1 MVWGQRYEK
10 ILNNEYRIGKYFVSL
25 WQNKKM
31 KKKTSKILKILAGV
45 ALSLL
50 LLPIIAIVLLNTEAV
65 QQRIMSMATEMLSE
79 KLETRVS
86 IESVDIGILGG
97 YVHMYGVEIDDQ
109 QQRKMLRTEKLS
121 ANIVLL
127 QLLKNRIVVEEVE
140 LKGLDAL
147 LTKKTDSIPANYQFL
162 IDAFKKDK
170 KPVVKDSVPTQKKAR
185 LTFDVRHVKLSRIHI
200 NYDKYDFQ
208 LHAARYDNKH
218 IQVDSI
224 QAAWIAEKKKGPMDN
239 LLFIRELKATQEGSV
254 FEAQIQG
261 LHFRTDNHKPRKN
274 AGKPKRGFFD
284 VGHLNITANA
294 KLTIDASNK
303 DSLRIALNE
312 CTATDTITG
321 MDFRDLRAKATYTK
335 GRLHLQDIDVQQID
349 TKLHIATA
357 DMLLPNKKEGT
368 KLLFTTGTI
377 TGRAVLKNIARPFS
391 LALNRF
397 TLPLNLSLNMSGT
410 DSTLSFRNVQVYT
423 DDKKLTI
430 SAVGDITHLKEKEL
444 LDVHFHVSRMRTTTG
459 MAEQVINQFA
469 VKKLMMKQLKRLGT
483 ISYTGDFHVLYRKEQ
498 FQGQLLTNVGSMNFS
513 FYIDENNKYLV
524 GQASTKNLALGNVMD
539 LNKLG
544 NIEASAKFNI
554 DISKPRT
561 AIMRRKKGGK
571 LPIGTVNATVDDCSF
586 MGIHVRRLTADI
598 TSDGAVAT
606 GDVKQL
612 GKHRDL
618 FFSFSFTNTDDMSKM
633 KITHPGIKFHGLSD
647 EDKKAKEEKKLQK
660 KLQKEEKK
668 RQQEDGERLAGKKK
682 KKFLLF

>member
-1 MVWGQRYEK
+1 
-10 ILNNEYRIGKYFVSL
+10 
-25 WQNKKM
+25 M

-65 QQRIMSMATEMLSE
+65 QQRIVDVATEMLSE
-79 KLETRVS
+79 KLGTQVS
-86 IESVDIGILGG
+86 IDHTYINIFGG
-97 YVHMYGVEIDDQ
+97 NVHLYGVKIDDQ
-109 QQRKMLRTEKLS
+109 EQREMLQIEKFS
-121 ANIVLL
+121 ANLELL
-127 QLLKNRIVVEEVE
+127 PLLKNHIVVEGADIE
-140 LKGLDAL
+140 GLDAV
-147 LTKKTDSIPANYQFL
+147 LTKGNDSIPANYQFL

-170 KPVVKDSVPTQKKAR
+170 KPAAEDSIQKKKKKLKLNVEDIR
-185 LTFDVRHVKLSRIHI
+185 LSRIHI

-218 IQVDSI
+218 IQADSI

-261 LHFRTDNHKPRKN
+261 LRFRTDNHKPRKN
-274 AGKPKRGFFD
+274 TGKPKHGFFD

-294 KLTIDASNK
+294 KLTIDTSNK
-303 DSLRIALNE
+303 DSLRIVLNE

-357 DMLLPNKKEGT
+357 EMLLPNKKEGT
-368 KLLFTTGTI
+368 KLSFTTGTI

-423 DDKKLTI
+423 DDKKLTV

-660 KLQKEEKK
+660 KLQKEERK
-668 RQQEDGERLAGKKK
+668 RQQEEEERLTGKKK

>member
-1 MVWGQRYEK
+1 M
-10 ILNNEYRIGKYFVSL
+10 
-25 WQNKKM
+25 KM
-31 KKKTSKILKILAGV
+31 KKKTLKALRILAGV
-45 ALSLL
+45 ALSFVFLL
-50 LLPIIAIVLLNTEAV
+50 ILAVVLLNTQAV

-97 YVHMYGVEIDDQ
+97 YVHLYGVEIDDQ

-121 ANIVLL
+121 ANIELL

-185 LTFDVRHVKLSRIHI
+185 LTFDVRHVKLSQIHI
-200 NYDKYDFQ
+200 HYDKYDIK
-208 LHAARYDNKH
+208 LRSAHYDSKK
-218 IQVDSI
+218 IKADSI
-224 QAAWIAEKKKGPMDN
+224 QATWVAQKKNGPEDTWVCVEELRTTLQDKVYEAEM
-239 LLFIRELKATQEGSV
+239 E
-254 FEAQIQG
+254 G

-284 VGHLNITANA
+284 TGHLDINA
-294 KLTIDASNK
+294 YARVTIDATNK
-303 DSLRIALNE
+303 DSLKIELKHCE
-312 CTATDTITG
+312 ATDTITG
-321 MDFRDLRAKATYTK
+321 INFRNLRAKATYTK
-335 GRLHLQDIDVQQID
+335 GMLHLRDIDVQQTD

-357 DMLLPNKKEGT
+357 EMQLPNKKEGI
-368 KLLFTTGTI
+368 KLSFSTGTI
-377 TGRAVLKNIARPFS
+377 TGRAILKDISRPFS

-539 LNKLG
+539 VKGLG
-544 NIEASAKFNI
+544 NVEASAKFSI

-561 AIMRRKKGGK
+561 AIMRRQKGGK

-586 MGIHVRRLTADI
+586 KGIHVRRLTADI

-618 FFSFSFTNTDDMSKM
+618 FFSFSFTDTNDMSKM
-633 KITHPGIKFHGLSD
+633 KITHPGIKFHGLSE
-647 EDKKAKEEKKLQK
+647 EDKKAKEEKKRLKQ
-660 KLQKEEKK
+660 LEKE
-668 RQQEDGERLAGKKK
+668 KKK
-682 KKFLLF
+682 KQEEEEKLRTGKKRKKFLFF

>member
-1 MVWGQRYEK
+1 
-10 ILNNEYRIGKYFVSL
+10 
-25 WQNKKM
+25 M

>member
-1 MVWGQRYEK
+1 MIEYYE
-10 ILNNEYRIGKYFVSL
+10 IFYIFVAETE
-25 WQNKKM
+25 M

-45 ALSLL
+45 ALSFVFLL
-50 LLPIIAIVLLNTEAV
+50 ILAVVLLNTEAV
-65 QQRIMSMATEMLSE
+65 QQRIVNMATELLSE
-79 KLETRVS
+79 KLGTKVS
-86 IESVDIGILGG
+86 IHHADINILGG
-97 YVHMYGVEIDDQ
+97 YVNLHGVEIDDQ
-109 QQRKMLRTEKLS
+109 QQRKMIQLEKLS
-121 ANIVLL
+121 VNLEML
-127 QLLKNRIVVEEVE
+127 PLLKNHIIVEEADIE
-140 LKGLDAL
+140 GLDAV
-147 LTKKTDSIPANYQFL
+147 LTKGNDSIPANYQFL

-170 KPVVKDSVPTQKKAR
+170 KEPAVKDTLKKKKLMLDVDNVR
-185 LTFDVRHVKLSRIHI
+185 LKDIYVS
-200 NYDKYDFQ
+200 YDKYDFQ
-208 LHAARYDNKH
+208 LLSGRYDSKNLKL
-218 IQVDSI
+218 DSI
-224 QAAWIAEKKKGPMDN
+224 QVAWTAEKKKGPVDN
-239 LLFIRELKATQEGSV
+239 WVCIKLLKAKQEGKV
-254 FEAQIQG
+254 FHTEVEG
-261 LHFRTDNHKPRKN
+261 LCFRTDNHKPRKN

-294 KLTIDASNK
+294 RLTIDTSNK
-303 DSLRIALNE
+303 DSLRIVLNE

-335 GRLHLQDIDVQQID
+335 GRLHLQDIDVQQTN
-349 TKLHIATA
+349 TKLHISTA
-357 DMLLPNKKEGT
+357 EMLLPNKKEGT
-368 KLLFTTGTI
+368 KLSFSTGTI
-377 TGRAVLKNIARPFS
+377 TGRAVLKDIARPFS

-423 DDKKLTI
+423 DKKKLTI

-469 VKKLMMKQLKRLGT
+469 VKKLMMKQLHRLGS
-483 ISYTGDFHVLYRKEQ
+483 ISYTGDFHVLYKKEQ
-498 FQGQLLTNVGSMNFS
+498 FQGLLQTNVGSLNFN
-513 FYIDENNKYLV
+513 FYLDENNKYLV

-539 LNKLG
+539 VKGLG
-544 NIEASAKFNI
+544 NVEASARFSI

-561 AIMRRKKGGK
+561 AIMRRQKGGK

-586 MGIHVRRLTADI
+586 KGIHVRRLTADI

-618 FFSFSFTNTDDMSKM
+618 FFSFSFTDTNNMSKM

-647 EDKKAKEEKKLQK
+647 EDKKAKEEKKRLKQLEK
-660 KLQKEEKK
+660 EKK
-668 RQQEDGERLAGKKK
+668 KKQREEEERLTGKKK
-682 KKFLLF
+682 KKFLFF